1 MCCWLSFVEVY
12 TERAT
17 DSTLT
22 LVCNSR
28 QRSNVTQAGLIC
40 LPVTCHTNPCSC
52 FSVLLGTGGFV
63 VMGPLY
69 QLLMSLRKRAKK
81 RPAARRWTHTGS
93 SFLLQ
98 KAEVNSVQ
106 EGVAH
111 MKQSFQS
118 FRSSGKK
125 KTTLSVIFVIV
136 SAHFIHVV
144 HLIALSPPSN
154 HSERY
159 SWCSL
164 GVIHAMLF
172 SNIRCVGILCRL
184 DCFPHLFVFFMHWA
198 VHTYFF
204 MF

>member
-125 KTTLSVIFVIV
+125 KQPFLSSLSSSV
-136 SAHFIHVV
+136 
-144 HLIALSPPSN
+144 LILF
-154 HSERY
+154 
-159 SWCSL
+159 
-164 GVIHAMLF
+164 MLF
-172 SNIRCVGILCRL
+172 TSLHCPLHRIILKGT
-184 DCFPHLFVFFMHWA
+184 HGV
-198 VHTYFF
+198 V
-204 MF
+204 